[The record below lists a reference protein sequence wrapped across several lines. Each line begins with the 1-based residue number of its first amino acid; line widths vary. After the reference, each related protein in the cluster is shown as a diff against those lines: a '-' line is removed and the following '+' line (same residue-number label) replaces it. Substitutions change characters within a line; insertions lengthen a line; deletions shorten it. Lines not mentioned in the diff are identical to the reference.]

1 MALDHAR
8 RRVMR
13 SLVAAFV
20 MLATLHGLSGVSC
33 THLPILGAAAGAAA
47 PQMSHA
53 GHGAMGGGLDAGAQ
67 QAQAAHQAADEG
79 DRGNHQMP
87 GCHCPGDCVCAPLGV
102 ATVVPN
108 EQWTAVVAHDTAPT
122 VLAVDAPS
130 SRAAW
135 LLPPA
140 TAPPALLE
148 TA

>member
-1 MALDHAR
+1 
-8 RRVMR
+8 MR

-33 THLPILGAAAGAAA
+33 THLPILSAAAGAAA

-53 GHGAMGGGLDAGAQ
+53 GHGAMGGGRGAVAQ
-67 QAQAAHQAADEG
+67 HAPAAHAQAAHHAADEG
-79 DRGNHQMP
+79 DRSNHQMP
-87 GCHCPGDCVCAPLGV
+87 GCHCPGDCVCAPLAV
-102 ATVVPN
+102 ANVVPN
-108 EQWTAVVAHDTAPT
+108 EQWTAAVAHDTAPT
-122 VLAVDAPS
+122 VLVVDAPAT
-130 SRAAW
+130 RAAW